1 MSDGA
6 EGPRSPPAPESPEPE
21 PPLESETP
29 PPPAEPAEEASTEAR
44 RPRLLPVWILLGA
57 ALLSGAAWAVT
68 DYMGGG
74 PPPDEAQVPLI
85 AASAEPWKVRPDDPG
100 GLEIPNRDALIYET
114 LNTADPEEGPER
126 ILPPPEEPLS
136 PPRPAA
142 DVADELAVAA
152 IEPENA
158 AAAPVAAP
166 AQEPVPEP
174 PVEAALEPFLEP
186 EATEPAPVA
195 EAPAAEPE
203 TPPFVPAVPPRPP
216 KPGTLAALQIDA
228 GPLTELEP
236 PAPVEGAPLTEPDA
250 PALLEEAP
258 SQEPEMAAAQPDPA
272 MASRVPLPIDK
283 PVGLARTTRV
293 GQPAGESATAVS
305 EPLQSPSQS
314 WRYVQL
320 GASNARG
327 PLEGHWEMLRRRHDD
342 VLVGL
347 SPLIMPVDSGDSG
360 ITYRLRAGPLSDR
373 SAAQRVCAQLKL
385 RGLDCFVPR
394 D

>member
-6 EGPRSPPAPESPEPE
+6 EGPRPPPAPEAPEPE
-21 PPLESETP
+21 T
-29 PPPAEPAEEASTEAR
+29 PPPAEPADEASTEAR

-57 ALLSGAAWAVT
+57 ALVSGVAWAAT
-68 DYMGGG
+68 EYMGGG
-74 PPPDEAQVPLI
+74 PPPDEAQVQLI
-85 AASAEPWKVRPDDPG
+85 TASAEPWKVRPDDPG
-100 GLEIPNRDALIYET
+100 GMEIPNRDALIYET
-114 LNTADPEEGPER
+114 LTTADPEEGPER

-142 DVADELAVAA
+142 DAEH
-152 IEPENA
+152 A
-158 AAAPVAAP
+158 AAAPEPAP

-174 PVEAALEPFLEP
+174 PVEAPLES
-186 EATEPAPVA
+186 EATEPVPVA
-195 EAPAAEPE
+195 EALPAEPE
-203 TPPFVPAVPPRPP
+203 TPSFAPAVPPRPP
-216 KPGTLAALQIDA
+216 KPGTLAAVQIDEIPLTGLESPA
-228 GPLTELEP
+228 PVEEVPLTELDVTLPIEEAMATGP
-236 PAPVEGAPLTEPDA
+236 EA
-250 PALLEEAP
+250 PALLEEVP
-258 SQEPEMAAAQPDPA
+258 SQEPEMPSAQSDPA

-283 PVGLARTTRV
+283 PVGLARLTRV
-293 GQPAGESATAVS
+293 GQPAGETATAVS
-305 EPLQSPSQS
+305 EPSQSNSQS

-320 GASNARG
+320 GAANGRG

-347 SPLIMPVDSGDSG
+347 SPLIMPVDSGDNG

-373 SAAQRVCAQLKL
+373 SAAQRVCAQLKV